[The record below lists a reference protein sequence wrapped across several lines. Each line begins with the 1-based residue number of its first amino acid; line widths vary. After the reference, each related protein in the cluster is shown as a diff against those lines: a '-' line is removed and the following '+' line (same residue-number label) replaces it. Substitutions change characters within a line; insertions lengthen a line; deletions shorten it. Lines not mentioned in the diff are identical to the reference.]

1 MEETLNTFKRIT
13 GLALTGAMT
22 FSLFTG
28 CSKTDEFR
36 YSDYLTEE
44 GFFKEVDP
52 AEYVTLPEYKGI
64 EITEDILT
72 ASDESIQ
79 EKIDEV
85 ANANA
90 ERLEITDRAVEDG
103 DTVNIDY
110 VGSVDGEEF
119 EGGSTEGNGT
129 EVTIGVTSYIDDFL
143 EQLIGHK
150 PGENFD
156 IEVTFPDEYSN
167 NPDLEGKDAV
177 FNVTINH
184 IVEQKVPTIDD
195 AYIKENLSDRYES
208 LEDMKAQFRSEI
220 IESQRQNY
228 VWNYLTENSEVKD
241 PPEKLI
247 EFEKNVMLSYYESM
261 VLQWGMD
268 FETYLEYIGVESKD
282 AFVEESME
290 EITTNAKNTL
300 MVQAIAQAE
309 GLKVEEEDIKNYFG
323 VDDYS
328 EYEDA
333 YGIEY
338 LRLAIMQDVVME
350 YVLEN
355 TVEA

>member
-1 MEETLNTFKRIT
+1 MRMKRKAAGLLAGLMLIGTLSGCTAEKGFNYSE
-13 GLALTGAMT
+13 GLDEDGRWTEVNAL
-22 FSLFTG
+22 
-28 CSKTDEFR
+28 D
-36 YSDYLTEE
+36 
-44 GFFKEVDP
+44 
-52 AEYVTLPEYKGI
+52 YVTLPEYVGM
-64 EITEDILT
+64 EVPEQTHT
-72 ASDESIQ
+72 VTQ
-79 EKIDEV
+79 EAIDEQV
-85 ANANA
+85 QKYLDAYPVTKQI
-90 ERLEITDRAVEDG
+90 LDRAVEDG

-110 VGSVDGEEF
+110 VGSVDGVEF
-119 EGGSTEGNGT
+119 EGGSTQGNGT
-129 EVTIGVTSYIDDFL
+129 DVIIGTTNYIDDFL

-195 AYIKENLSDRYES
+195 AYIKENLSDQYES